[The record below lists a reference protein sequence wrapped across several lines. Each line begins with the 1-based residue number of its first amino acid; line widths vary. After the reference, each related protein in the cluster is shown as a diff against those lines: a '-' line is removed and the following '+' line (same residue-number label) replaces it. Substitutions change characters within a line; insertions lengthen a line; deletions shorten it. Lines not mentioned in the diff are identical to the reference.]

1 MEQDT
6 NIEGNH
12 HSQLAYPA
20 HQSSNHRENWMTVS
34 NPLTRAP
41 FLGDEVWIRESKYKQ
56 RQIIDD
62 NTISPP
68 TKHKQEDGFET
79 GAEPI
84 TREPTDLHK
93 RFGNQHTMTK
103 HELGMVLGL
112 LVHQRELL
120 NRRSNSNSS
129 GEDPRLHPL
138 PPPRTKER
146 IQKLQQ
152 SSSGS
157 KHKRALT
164 MGNKWKT
171 REPLDNTRP
180 ELFQQ
185 SSGHNTKKRRGQKGG
200 RSTEMHWK
208 GHRRQN
214 QVASHLISARERDQH
229 QHTQKLGT
237 MN

>member
-152 SSSGS
+152 SSSRRGEDRREGDRLRCTG
-157 KHKRALT
+157 KAIED
-164 MGNKWKT
+164 KT
-171 REPLDNTRP
+171 KSHHILSPRVNETSTNTLRSRGLWINTRTRLRNP
-180 ELFQQ
+180 SEVPQ
-185 SSGHNTKKRRGQKGG
+185 
-200 RSTEMHWK
+200 M
-208 GHRRQN
+208 
-214 QVASHLISARERDQH
+214 
-229 QHTQKLGT
+229 
-237 MN
+237 